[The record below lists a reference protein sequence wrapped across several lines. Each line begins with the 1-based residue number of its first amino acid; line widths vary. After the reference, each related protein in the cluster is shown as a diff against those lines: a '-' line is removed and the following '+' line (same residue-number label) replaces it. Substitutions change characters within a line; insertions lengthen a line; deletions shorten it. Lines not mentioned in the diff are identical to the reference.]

1 MQDLQAYTT
10 IKEPCEVLQVIKKS
24 KFYGRLFPVETP
36 EEAQAVIDACKKK
49 YWDASHNCSAY
60 VIGKMG
66 EFTRCS
72 DDGEPQGTAG
82 VPMLEALKK
91 SGLVNVLAVVTRY
104 FGGTLLGAGGLVRAY
119 TAGVSEAVKAAHKIA
134 YQPVEVYRAALPFR
148 IWGKAEAQ
156 LLSGGYRIDSVE
168 YAEAVTVRLHA
179 RPQTGEQL
187 QKLLAELSAGSIQAE
202 FLRQEYAVLDL

>member
-1 MQDLQAYTT
+1 MQDFRAYTT

-24 KFYGRLFPVETP
+24 KFYGRLFPVQTP
-36 EEAQAVIDACKKK
+36 EEAQAIVDDCKKK

-66 EFTRCS
+66 ELSRCS

-119 TAGVSEAVKAAHKIA
+119 TSGVSEAVKAAHKIS
-134 YQPVEVYRAALPFR
+134 YQPVEVYRVVLPFR
-148 IWGKAEAQ
+148 LWGRAEAQ
-156 LLSGGYRIDSVE
+156 LLNNEYRICNVE
-168 YAEAVTVRLHA
+168 YTDLVTAYLQIPPQAGMRL
-179 RPQTGEQL
+179 E
-187 QKLLAELSAGSIQAE
+187 KLLAEISAGSVHPE
-202 FLRQEYAVLDL
+202 FVQQGYAVLDI

>member
-1 MQDLQAYTT
+1 MQDFRAYTT

-24 KFYGRLFPVETP
+24 KFYGRLFPVQTP
-36 EEAQAVIDACKKK
+36 EEAQTIVDDCKKK

-66 EFTRCS
+66 ELSRCS

-119 TAGVSEAVKAAHKIA
+119 TSSVSEAVEAAHKIA
-134 YQPVEVYRAALPFR
+134 YQPVEVYQIVLPFR
-148 IWGKAEAQ
+148 LWGKAEPQ
-156 LLSGGYRIDSVE
+156 LLGNGYRICDVAYTDMVSV
-168 YAEAVTVRLHA
+168 
-179 RPQTGEQL
+179 QL
-187 QKLLAELSAGSIQAE
+187 QIPPKAGQRLEKLLAEISAGSVRPE
-202 FLRQEYAVLDL
+202 FL